1 MTGYSC
7 HIPQRKLR
15 VFCDTLPQASW
26 RICLARSTQFHSLLS
41 PRMPPSRSSSPRYL
55 PRLVQRIAVV
65 ALAAGVG
72 VWGAILLAPSPPPAP
87 PTAAAS
93 TSLATDTQPV
103 SRWFGTGSGA
113 KIQVV
118 VAGLISA
125 GPRGSAVLG
134 IDGRPARAYA
144 VGNDLAEGVTLAE
157 VGRNG
162 VVLNQGGERVEV
174 LASTLPAL
182 GDTIRILPASR

>member
-1 MTGYSC
+1 M
-7 HIPQRKLR
+7 PM
-15 VFCDTLPQASW
+15 
-26 RICLARSTQFHSLLS
+26 ST
-41 PRMPPSRSSSPRYL
+41 PRYL
-55 PRLVQRIAVV
+55 PRLVQRTAVV

-72 VWGAILLAPSPPPAP
+72 VWGAIVFAPSPPPAP
-87 PTAAAS
+87 PTSAAS
-93 TSLATDTQPV
+93 TTLATDTQPV

-125 GPRGSAVLG
+125 GPRGSAVLA

-157 VGRNG
+157 VGRSG

-174 LASTLPAL
+174 RAATLPPL
-182 GDTIRILPASR
+182 GETIRTVPMTR

>member
-1 MTGYSC
+1 MP
-7 HIPQRKLR
+7 I
-15 VFCDTLPQASW
+15 
-26 RICLARSTQFHSLLS
+26 ST
-41 PRMPPSRSSSPRYL
+41 PRYL
-55 PRLVQRIAVV
+55 PRLVQRAAVV

-72 VWGAILLAPSPPPAP
+72 VWGAILFAPSPPPAP

-93 TSLATDTQPV
+93 TTLATDTQPV

-125 GPRGSAVLG
+125 GPRGSAVLA

-157 VGRNG
+157 VGRSG

-174 LASTLPAL
+174 RAATLPPL
-182 GDTIRILPASR
+182 GETIRTVPLTR